1 MKELTTQEMERTS
14 GGFWPLVGFALSLIG
29 KAGARG
35 PGGWATGSASL
46 VMGTYEGAE
55 YLGSLGGPSS
65 FVPSMIVGEHS
76 CYASGG

>member
-1 MKELTTQEMERTS
+1 MKELTTQEMERAS
-14 GGFWPLVGFALSLIG
+14 GGFWPLVGFALALIG

-55 YLGSLGGPSS
+55 YLGSLDTPSS
-65 FVPSMIVGEHS
+65 INEGITVGQHS
-76 CYASGG
+76 CYPSEG

>member
-35 PGGWATGSASL
+35 PVGWAAGSASV

-55 YLGSLGGPSS
+55 YLDSLGSINSG
-65 FVPSMIVGEHS
+65 ITVGEHA
-76 CYASGG
+76 CYPSGG